1 MMRSPLFK
9 TKGTTGSRIET
20 DLRIKVSRKAT
31 IVTMPD
37 QETTRTGM
45 ENIASTARSRTTPKK
60 NAGKESEKTS
70 HVKTNN
76 DVPTSQKCT

>member
-60 NAGKESEKTS
+60 NAGKESEKINRA
-70 HVKTNN
+70 KTNKGA
-76 DVPTSQKCT
+76 PIGRKCT